1 MNPASIQNPFGFTD
15 RVVVVTGSGKGIG
28 RGIALRFAEA
38 GACVAVHYRTS
49 QAAAEQTA
57 AGIRSLGRQA
67 GVFQADVGDA
77 PQVSALI
84 ARVTAQFGHI
94 DIWINNAGVYPSTPL
109 LQMTGDEWDRV
120 IDGNLRSVFLC
131 TQAAARQ
138 MVAQGQGGVIIN
150 IASIESQLTAPG
162 HSHYNTAKAGVVMHT
177 RIAARELGKHAIRVN
192 CVSPGLIWR
201 LGIEVDDPEFVTR
214 WEKTTPLGRLGRPED
229 VANACLFLASD
240 AAHWITGINLPVD
253 GGALTR

>member
-94 DIWINNAGVYPSTPL
+94 DIWINN
-109 LQMTGDEWDRV
+109 
-120 IDGNLRSVFLC
+120 
-131 TQAAARQ
+131 
-138 MVAQGQGGVIIN
+138 
-150 IASIESQLTAPG
+150 
-162 HSHYNTAKAGVVMHT
+162 
-177 RIAARELGKHAIRVN
+177 
-192 CVSPGLIWR
+192 
-201 LGIEVDDPEFVTR
+201 FVTR